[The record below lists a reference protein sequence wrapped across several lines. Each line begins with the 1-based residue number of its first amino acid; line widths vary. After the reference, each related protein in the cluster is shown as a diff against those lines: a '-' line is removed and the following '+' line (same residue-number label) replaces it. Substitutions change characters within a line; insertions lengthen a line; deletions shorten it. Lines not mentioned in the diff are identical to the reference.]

1 MCHVGHVVG
10 WWLIILFVLKKA
22 SLHYGTYI
30 YCNDDSIII
39 MAMIIWKCAR
49 ESYALFY
56 KYTRI
61 EAYFMHVCW
70 IVYDDYYNTE
80 GVNPLVLCLMQS
92 TQYCN

>member
-1 MCHVGHVVG
+1 MCVSCCWLVVDY
-10 WWLIILFVLKKA
+10 IIRIKKGFSA
-22 SLHYGTYI
+22 LWNI

-39 MAMIIWKCAR
+39 MAMIIWKCAW
-49 ESYALFY
+49 ESYTLFY

-80 GVNPLVLCLMQS
+80 GVNPLVLCLMQG